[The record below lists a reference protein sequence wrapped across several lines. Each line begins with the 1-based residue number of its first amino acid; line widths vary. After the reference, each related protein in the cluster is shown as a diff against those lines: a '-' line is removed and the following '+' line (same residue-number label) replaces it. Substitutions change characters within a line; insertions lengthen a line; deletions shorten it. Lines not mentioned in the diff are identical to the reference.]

1 MAKETTTKKAPVK
14 KATTKKATTKKAPAK
29 KAKIEAP
36 KTIEVRMTESYS
48 TWVVHESVEIT
59 VADYPEL
66 EGMTEEE
73 MTDYIMSNSYDMKAT
88 NSEWYDSLHDEL
100 VGMDVV
106 RDKITNEESEIVVE
120 GFN

>member
-1 MAKETTTKKAPVK
+1 MAKTKKAPAK
-14 KATTKKATTKKAPAK
+14 KTPAK

-73 MTDYIMSNSYDMKAT
+73 MKDYIMSNASDMKPT
-88 NSEWYDSLHDEL
+88 NDEL
-100 VGMDVV
+100 YSDDELNQADVI
-106 RDKITNEESEIVVE
+106 REKITDEDSEICFE
-120 GFN
+120 

>member
-1 MAKETTTKKAPVK
+1 MAKETTTKKTPVK
-14 KATTKKATTKKAPAK
+14 KATTKKATTKKTPAK

-73 MTDYIMSNSYDMKAT
+73 MKDYIMSNASDMKPT
-88 NSEWYDSLHDEL
+88 NDEWYSDLYDEL
-100 VGMDVV
+100 NQADVI
-106 RDKITNEESEIVVE
+106 REKITDEDSEICFE
-120 GFN
+120 

>member
-1 MAKETTTKKAPVK
+1 MAK
-14 KATTKKATTKKAPAK
+14 TKKAPAK
-29 KAKIEAP
+29 KTPAKKAKIESP

-73 MTDYIMSNSYDMKAT
+73 MKDYIMSNASDMKAS
-88 NSEWYDSLHDEL
+88 NEEYYDSLYEEL
-100 VGMDVV
+100 IGMDVV
-106 RDKITNEESEIVVE
+106 RDKITGEESEIIVE

>member
-14 KATTKKATTKKAPAK
+14 KATTKKTPAK
-29 KAKIEAP
+29 KAKIEAS

-48 TWVVHESVEIT
+48 TWVVHESVELN

-73 MTDYIMSNSYDMKAT
+73 MKDYIMSNASDMKPT
-88 NSEWYDSLHDEL
+88 NDEYYSDLYDEL
-100 VGMDVV
+100 NQADVV
-106 RDKITNEESEIVVE
+106 REKITDEDSEICFE
-120 GFN
+120 

>member
-1 MAKETTTKKAPVK
+1 MSTETT
-14 KATTKKATTKKAPAK
+14 
-29 KAKIEAP
+29 P

-48 TWVVHESVEIT
+48 TYVVHDSMEINVE
-59 VADYPEL
+59 DYPEL

-73 MTDYIMSNSYDMKAT
+73 MTDYILSNASDMKSS
-88 NSEWYDSLHDEL
+88 NEEWYDSLYEEL
-100 VGMDVV
+100 LQMDVV

>member
-1 MAKETTTKKAPVK
+1 MSTETT
-14 KATTKKATTKKAPAK
+14 
-29 KAKIEAP
+29 P

-48 TWVVHESVEIT
+48 TWVVRESMEINVE
-59 VADYPEL
+59 DYPEL

-73 MTDYIMSNSYDMKAT
+73 MTDYILSNASDMKSS
-88 NSEWYDSLHDEL
+88 NEEWYDSLYEEL
-100 VGMDVV
+100 LQMDVV